1 MYCLRDNYVTNADT
15 NVKGRLVF
23 SAITRGFFCGA
34 VFARSWRNYFEL
46 WLILLPQQQFFCLFN
61 PLNANVALV

>member
-23 SAITRGFFCGA
+23 SAITRGFFVGLYLQG
-34 VFARSWRNYFEL
+34 VGEIISSFGS
-46 WLILLPQQQFFCLFN
+46 FFCLSNNFSVC
-61 PLNANVALV
+61 LTH